1 MGDKYHQGS
10 EEQFGRRDGEDAKE
24 LDKFLSSL
32 NLSKKEKV
40 QRPYR
45 EVPEPVPSG
54 KSQSLDSALQDVY
67 RRSEQE
73 AYARLREERQMS
85 QPLNDVIADAE
96 FKGLKKDFQREDELK
111 GLFRLQEEQ
120 GPDHEPFTFDHSI
133 DMQEYVTR
141 NYGSLGDESEDL
153 DIDGIMSSVN
163 DISSET
169 GNVELDSVE
178 TEVPEDVRETD
189 EADKTGAE
197 TGEGATE
204 NGAPEGAEPE
214 RDRVGKEMNVNMR
227 YDEMRQGQQEERE
240 QSHSEAPMQ
249 NYEPQIPPSLPQE
262 EQRAM
267 RKESL
272 IDRALEEDI
281 EKLKRSGYKPQGFV
295 FEEGVNS
302 KTVPEVPD
310 AMILTE
316 DGSIDYDKIVGENR
330 IVNIESIYDKNQLI
344 KQMSETVFMIEL
356 YNKTLPANLPIDVKR
371 ESVLNIVKASSIQI
385 EELLADAYQR
395 IDVLNEVLEDIA
407 LKSDELDKENRDEIE
422 ELEEKIQ
429 ELKTRIQKRASY
441 KQSQNAMIGYE
452 IQRIVNIVE
461 FINPE

>member
-10 EEQFGRRDGEDAKE
+10 EEQFGRSDGENAKE

-40 QRPYR
+40 QRPYQ
-45 EVPEPVPSG
+45 EVPAPS
-54 KSQSLDSALQDVY
+54 SSAQPESLDLALENAY
-67 RRSEQE
+67 RKSEQE
-73 AYARLREERQMS
+73 AYARLREERQS
-85 QPLNDVIADAE
+85 AQALNDVIVE
-96 FKGLKKDFQREDELK
+96 GVKGLKKDFQREDELK

-133 DMQEYVTR
+133 DMQEYVKR
-141 NYGSLGDESEDL
+141 NYGSLGDETEDL
-153 DIDGIMSSVN
+153 DIDGIMSSVD

-169 GNVELDSVE
+169 GNVDLDSVE
-178 TEVPEDVRETD
+178 SEVGMEPENGDRGNPD
-189 EADKTGAE
+189 TGNNV
-197 TGEGATE
+197 T
-204 NGAPEGAEPE
+204 NGAPRAAESE
-214 RDRVGKEMNVNMR
+214 RDRVSKEMDVDMR
-227 YDEMRQGQQEERE
+227 YDEMRQEQTEERE
-240 QSHSEAPMQ
+240 HNHSEAPLRE
-249 NYEPQIPPSLPQE
+249 YEAQSAASTSHPRE
-262 EQRAM
+262 EQRAN

-310 AMILTE
+310 AMIVTE
-316 DGSIDYDKIVGENR
+316 DGNIDYDKIVGENR
-330 IVNIESIYDKNQLI
+330 IVNIESIYDKSRLI

-422 ELEEKIQ
+422 ALEEKIQ